1 MGRVSLL
8 LWDVGGVLLTNGF
21 DRAARE
27 AAAEKFGLDPAE
39 FERRHQLVDDAFE
52 RGRLDWATYLN
63 ATVFDVPRSFTAGE
77 FREFVEQRSAP
88 LVENL
93 AVAREVRAGRA
104 CTMATL
110 NNESRELN
118 DYRIDRFGLGS
129 LFDVFFSSGYTG
141 RRKPDPEAYRFALEL
156 AHRDP
161 EETLLLDD
169 RPENVAAAAGLG
181 LRTILV
187 RDAHQIRNELALA
200 GVGAR

>member
-1 MGRVSLL
+1 
-8 LWDVGGVLLTNGF
+8 
-21 DRAARE
+21 
-27 AAAEKFGLDPAE
+27 
-39 FERRHQLVDDAFE
+39 
-52 RGRLDWATYLN
+52 
-63 ATVFDVPRSFTAGE
+63 
-77 FREFVEQRSAP
+77 
-88 LVENL
+88 
-93 AVAREVRAGRA
+93 
-104 CTMATL
+104 MATL